1 MDYPNM
7 ERDSLFYK
15 EFANHFDYRNKPWTA
30 FVKAASRISQRLD
43 VDIERAVDFLNSDDG
58 GLFVIEMI
66 EFAEAGKIK
75 QDIEYLTDGAI
86 ATFRAMAAAPKI
98 WTDLEQQ
105 ARGREAA
112 LA

>member
-1 MDYPNM
+1 MDYYPSI

-30 FVKAASRISQRLD
+30 FVKAARRISQRLD
-43 VDIERAVDFLNSDDG
+43 VYIYRLVAFLNSDDG

-66 EFAEAGKIK
+66 KLEDDGKIK

-105 ARGREAA
+105 ARGP

>member
-1 MDYPNM
+1 MLKLPAVSPN
-7 ERDSLFYK
+7 
-15 EFANHFDYRNKPWTA
+15 
-30 FVKAASRISQRLD
+30 VD

-66 EFAEAGKIK
+66 EFADAGQIK

-86 ATFRAMAAAPKI
+86 ATFRAMAAAPGM

-105 ARGREAA
+105 ARG
-112 LA
+112 

>member
-1 MDYPNM
+1 MN
-7 ERDSLFYK
+7 S
-15 EFANHFDYRNKPWTA
+15 
-30 FVKAASRISQRLD
+30 AA
-43 VDIERAVDFLNSDDG
+43 G

-86 ATFRAMAAAPKI
+86 ATFRAMAAAPKM

-105 ARGREAA
+105 ARG
-112 LA
+112 